1 VYGEPIDGQIGGDTS
16 TLGNEKES
24 VTTSEVLPEHNINNN
39 PDVSGATLSTED
51 ILDLDDLND
60 ANNISNVEES
70 VVQELSTE
78 PSSCPSEDK
87 EEETTNVTSTDP
99 TTNETSSNVTT
110 TTVLEESG
118 AKEESDGPPVQMG
131 PFIDLLGETL
141 LSLEMVDE
149 RRARL
154 HEIYTNEALS
164 GKTVVGLYFSA
175 DWCGPCRQFTPDLVN
190 FYNRINSRKGR
201 EGQFEI
207 VWISRCRDY
216 ESYAQYFTQMNWL
229 AMQPEDAMGIRGQ
242 QLASRYK
249 VKGIPSL
256 VLLDEV
262 GNVITLDARN
272 KIPTD
277 KAGIGFPW
285 RNPIAQAYV
294 NLVPKSVRLLI
305 KTQFQEFKEQFF
317 TKVKLIISTVQTA
330 RAANAAAK

>member
-1 VYGEPIDGQIGGDTS
+1 MRHYRGKRSLVYTLVQIGKNS
-16 TLGNEKES
+16 YLIIS
-24 VTTSEVLPEHNINNN
+24 NNN
-39 PDVSGATLSTED
+39 KTKIKQLWEHFFIFSFLDKRFMELHSHICVTLFLFSH
-51 ILDLDDLND
+51 
-60 ANNISNVEES
+60 S
-70 VVQELSTE
+70 
-78 PSSCPSEDK
+78 
-87 EEETTNVTSTDP
+87 
-99 TTNETSSNVTT
+99 
-110 TTVLEESG
+110 
-118 AKEESDGPPVQMG
+118 
-131 PFIDLLGETL
+131 F
-141 LSLEMVDE
+141 
-149 RRARL
+149 
-154 HEIYTNEALS
+154 
-164 GKTVVGLYFSA
+164 LYFFFVFFYFNVYFLM
-175 DWCGPCRQFTPDLVN
+175 DYLVRCGPCRQFTPDLVN

-216 ESYAQYFTQMNWL
+216 ESFAQYFTQMNWL

-294 NLVPKSVRLLI
+294 NLLPKSIRLLI
-305 KTQFQEFKEQFF
+305 KTQFQEFKEQIL
-317 TKVKLIISTVQTA
+317 TKVKLLLTTVQTV
-330 RAANAAAK
+330 RAATAGAT